1 MSRGFKGIII
11 ALISFFIVLL
21 ASSAVLFLS
30 GEKIAP
36 NVSIDGYDVGR
47 MTLAEAMNEL
57 KNAFDNNLNQAYM
70 TLKHGEKTW
79 QLNYKDIDYS
89 YDYDRALAEAY
100 SLTRQGSLFNRY
112 IDSIL
117 IRMNKKDITI
127 GFSYD
132 KEKVAQFIKN
142 ISKEIDSEP
151 IDATIRLVS
160 GKFQITDEKLGSRLD
175 QEKAVNM
182 ISAAIDSKSIA
193 NVVLP
198 VEVIDAEITRA
209 DLSNITDKLG
219 EYSTSF
225 NASNESRSYNIKL
238 ATKSVTDVLVRPGE
252 TFSLNKTIGPRL
264 AKYGYRTAKVIIN
277 NEYVDGIGGGICQ
290 VSSTLYNAALLAN
303 LKIVERKNHSLP
315 SSYIAMGRD
324 ATISGDYIDFKF
336 MNNTPYPLYIY
347 GEVKSNQVRF
357 SIYGK
362 NENKGR
368 QIKIK
373 TEILKKIEP
382 KIKIIE
388 DSSLPVGTKIVEKKA
403 IPGYVVRSY
412 RVIVENGKEVLVE
425 PLYTDTYRA
434 SDGVTRVGTKP
445 VNVQGTN
452 SEEEEAKTV
461 ENQCIG
467 VR

>member
-100 SLTRQGSLFNRY
+100 SLTRQGNLFNRY

-193 NVVLP
+193 NVELP

-347 GEVKSNQVRF
+347 GEVKGNQVRF

-461 ENQCIG
+461 EN
-467 VR
+467 

>member
-1 MSRGFKGIII
+1 MIKGSKGIII
-11 ALISFFIVLL
+11 GLISFVILL
-21 ASSAVLFLS
+21 LVSSAILFLS
-30 GEKIAP
+30 GDKIAP

-47 MTLAEAMNEL
+47 MTMEEAMIEL
-57 KNAFDNNLNQAYM
+57 KNAFDNNLNQAYL

-79 QLNYKDIDYS
+79 QLNYKDINYS
-89 YDYDRALAEAY
+89 YDYERALAEAY
-100 SLTRQGSLFNRY
+100 SITRKGNILNRY

-117 IRMNKKDITI
+117 TRLNKKDITI

-132 KEKVAQFIKN
+132 KEKVAQYIKD

-160 GKFQITDEKLGSRLD
+160 GKFQITDEKPGSRLD
-175 QEKAVNM
+175 QEKAVKI
-182 ISAAIDSKSIA
+182 ISQAIDSKSIA
-193 NVVLP
+193 DVELP
-198 VEVIDAEITRA
+198 VEVIDAEIKRE
-209 DLSNITDKLG
+209 DLANITDKLG
-219 EYSTSF
+219 EYATSF
-225 NASNESRSYNIKL
+225 NAANESRTYNIKL

-264 AKYGYRTAKVIIN
+264 AKYGYRIAKVLIN
-277 NEYVDGIGGGICQ
+277 NEYVDGIGGGVCQ

-303 LKIVERKNHSLP
+303 LKIVERRNHSLP
-315 SSYIAMGRD
+315 SSYVAMGRD

-336 MNNTPYPLYIY
+336 MNNTPYPIYIY
-347 GEVKSNQVRF
+347 GEVKGNQVRF

-382 KIKIIE
+382 KVKIIE
-388 DSSLPVGTKIVEKKA
+388 DNTLPVGTRIVEKKA
-403 IPGYVVRSY
+403 TPGYVVRSY

-445 VNVQGTN
+445 IAVQ
-452 SEEEEAKTV
+452 EAKSDEETETV
-461 ENQCIG
+461 ENQ
-467 VR
+467 

>member
-160 GKFQITDEKLGSRLD
+160 GKFQITDEKPGSRLD

-193 NVVLP
+193 NVELP

-347 GEVKSNQVRF
+347 GEVKGNQVRF

-461 ENQCIG
+461 EN
-467 VR
+467 

>member
-1 MSRGFKGIII
+1 MRRGFKGIII
-11 ALISFFIVLL
+11 GLISFAIVLIVG
-21 ASSAVLFLS
+21 SAVLFLS
-30 GEKIAP
+30 GDKITP
-36 NVSIDGYDVGR
+36 NVSIDGYDVGK
-47 MTLAEAMNEL
+47 MTLEEAATEL
-57 KNAFDNNLNQAYM
+57 KNAFDNNLSETYM
-70 TLKHGEKTW
+70 TLIYGEKTW

-89 YDYDRALAEAY
+89 YDYEKALAKAY
-100 SLTRQGSLFNRY
+100 SLTRQGSIIKRY
-112 IDSIL
+112 VDSIL
-117 IRMNKKDITI
+117 VRMNKIDIPI

-132 KEKVAQFIKN
+132 KEKVAKFISD

-175 QEKAVNM
+175 QEKAVKM
-182 ISAAIDSKSIA
+182 VSEAIDGKSIA
-193 NVVLP
+193 NIELP
-198 VEVIDAEITRA
+198 VEVINAEITRA

-219 EYSTSF
+219 EYATSF
-225 NASNESRSYNIKL
+225 NSSNESRTYNIKL

-315 SSYIAMGRD
+315 SSYVAMGRD

-347 GEVKSNQVRF
+347 GEVKGSQVRF

-382 KIKIIE
+382 KVKIIE
-388 DSSLPVGTKIVEKKA
+388 DSSLPIGTRIVEKKA

-425 PLYTDTYRA
+425 PLFTDTYRA

-445 VNVQGTN
+445 VEVQGTK
-452 SEEEEAKTV
+452 SVEEQAETV
-461 ENQCIG
+461 EN
-467 VR
+467 

>member
-1 MSRGFKGIII
+1 MAKGYKGIII
-11 ALISFFIVLL
+11 GLISFVIALIVG
-21 ASSAVLFLS
+21 SAVLFLS
-30 GEKIAP
+30 GDKIAP
-36 NVSIDGYDVGR
+36 NVFIDGYDVGR
-47 MTLAEAMNEL
+47 ITMEEAAIEL
-57 KNAFDNNLNQAYM
+57 KNAFDDNLSEAYM
-70 TLKHGEKTW
+70 ILKYGEKTW

-89 YDYDRALAEAY
+89 YDYEKALAKAY
-100 SLTRQGSLFNRY
+100 SITRQGNIFKRY
-112 IDSIL
+112 VNSIL
-117 IRMNKKDITI
+117 VRMNKVDIPI
-127 GFSYD
+127 GFSYNEQKIAKLISD
-132 KEKVAQFIKN
+132 

-151 IDATIRLVS
+151 IDATIRLIS
-160 GKFQITDEKLGSRLD
+160 GKFQITDEKLGSKLN
-175 QEKAVNM
+175 QEKAVEM
-182 ISAAIDSKSIA
+182 VSEAIEKKSIA
-193 NVVLP
+193 DIELP
-198 VEVIDAEITRA
+198 VEVINAEITRE

-219 EYSTSF
+219 EYATSF
-225 NASNESRSYNIKL
+225 NSANESRTYNIKL

-277 NEYVDGIGGGICQ
+277 NEYVDGIGGGVCQ

-336 MNNTPYPLYIY
+336 MNNTPYPIYIY
-347 GEVKSNQVRF
+347 GEVKGNQVRF

-388 DSSLPVGTKIVEKKA
+388 DSSLPVGTRIVEKKA

-445 VNVQGTN
+445 VSRSV
-452 SEEEEAKTV
+452 EEEAKTV
-461 ENQCIG
+461 EN
-467 VR
+467 

>member
-100 SLTRQGSLFNRY
+100 SLTRQGSLLNRY

-193 NVVLP
+193 NVELP

-347 GEVKSNQVRF
+347 GEVKGNQVRF

-461 ENQCIG
+461 EN
-467 VR
+467 

>member
-1 MSRGFKGIII
+1 MAKGYKGIII
-11 ALISFFIVLL
+11 GLISFVIALIVG
-21 ASSAVLFLS
+21 SAVLFLS
-30 GEKIAP
+30 GDKIAP
-36 NVSIDGYDVGR
+36 NVFIDGYDVGR
-47 MTLAEAMNEL
+47 ITMEEAAIEL
-57 KNAFDNNLNQAYM
+57 KNAFDDNLSEAYM
-70 TLKHGEKTW
+70 ILKYGEKTW

-89 YDYDRALAEAY
+89 YDYEKALAKAY
-100 SLTRQGSLFNRY
+100 SITRQGNIFKRY
-112 IDSIL
+112 VDSIL
-117 IRMNKKDITI
+117 VRMNKVDIPI
-127 GFSYD
+127 GFSYNEQKIAKLISD
-132 KEKVAQFIKN
+132 

-151 IDATIRLVS
+151 IDATIRLIS
-160 GKFQITDEKLGSRLD
+160 GKFQITDEKLGSKLN
-175 QEKAVNM
+175 QEKAVEM
-182 ISAAIDSKSIA
+182 VSEAIEKKSIA
-193 NVVLP
+193 DIELP
-198 VEVIDAEITRA
+198 VEVINAEITRE

-219 EYSTSF
+219 EYATSF
-225 NASNESRSYNIKL
+225 NSANESRTYNIKL

-277 NEYVDGIGGGICQ
+277 NEYVDGIGGGVCQ

-336 MNNTPYPLYIY
+336 MNNTPYPIYIY
-347 GEVKSNQVRF
+347 GEVKGNQVRF

-388 DSSLPVGTKIVEKKA
+388 DSSLPVGTRIVEKKA

-445 VNVQGTN
+445 VSRSV
-452 SEEEEAKTV
+452 EEEAKTV
-461 ENQCIG
+461 EN
-467 VR
+467 

>member
-193 NVVLP
+193 NVELP

-347 GEVKSNQVRF
+347 GEVKGNQVRF

-388 DSSLPVGTKIVEKKA
+388 DSRLPVGTKIVEKKA

-461 ENQCIG
+461 EN
-467 VR
+467 

>member
-193 NVVLP
+193 NVELP

-445 VNVQGTN
+445 VNGRERIVKKRKQR
-452 SEEEEAKTV
+452 
-461 ENQCIG
+461 Q
-467 VR
+467 

>member
-1 MSRGFKGIII
+1 MRRGFKGIII
-11 ALISFFIVLL
+11 GLISFAIVLIVG
-21 ASSAVLFLS
+21 SAVLFLS
-30 GEKIAP
+30 GDKITP
-36 NVSIDGYDVGR
+36 NVSIDGYDVGK
-47 MTLAEAMNEL
+47 MTLEEAATEL
-57 KNAFDNNLNQAYM
+57 KNAFDNNLSETYM
-70 TLKHGEKTW
+70 TLIYGEKTW

-89 YDYDRALAEAY
+89 YDYEKALAKAY
-100 SLTRQGSLFNRY
+100 SLTRQGSIIKRY
-112 IDSIL
+112 VDSIL
-117 IRMNKKDITI
+117 VRMNKIDIPI

-132 KEKVAQFIKN
+132 KEKVAKFISD

-175 QEKAVNM
+175 QEKAVKM
-182 ISAAIDSKSIA
+182 VSEAIDRKSIA
-193 NVVLP
+193 NIELP
-198 VEVIDAEITRA
+198 VEVINAEITRA

-219 EYSTSF
+219 EYATSF
-225 NASNESRSYNIKL
+225 NSSNESRTYNIKL

-315 SSYIAMGRD
+315 SSYVAMGRD

-347 GEVKSNQVRF
+347 GEVKGSQVRF

-382 KIKIIE
+382 KVKIIE
-388 DSSLPVGTKIVEKKA
+388 DSSLPIGTRIVEKKA

-425 PLYTDTYRA
+425 PLFTDTYRA

-445 VNVQGTN
+445 VEVQGTK
-452 SEEEEAKTV
+452 SVEEQAETV
-461 ENQCIG
+461 EN
-467 VR
+467 

>member
-21 ASSAVLFLS
+21 ASSAALFLS

-193 NVVLP
+193 NVELP

-461 ENQCIG
+461 EN
-467 VR
+467 

>member
-182 ISAAIDSKSIA
+182 ISEAIDSKSIA
-193 NVVLP
+193 NVELP

-445 VNVQGTN
+445 VNGRERIVKKRKQR
-452 SEEEEAKTV
+452 
-461 ENQCIG
+461 Q
-467 VR
+467 

>member
-160 GKFQITDEKLGSRLD
+160 GKFQITDEKPGSRLD

-182 ISAAIDSKSIA
+182 ISEAIDSKSIA
-193 NVVLP
+193 NVELP
-198 VEVIDAEITRA
+198 VDVIDAEITRA

-347 GEVKSNQVRF
+347 GEVKGNQVRF

-461 ENQCIG
+461 EN
-467 VR
+467 

>member
-1 MSRGFKGIII
+1 MSGGSKKII
-11 ALISFFIVLL
+11 AVIIFAIILVVT
-21 ASSAVLFLS
+21 SAIIFLS

-36 NVSIDGYDVGR
+36 NVSIDGLDVGT
-47 MTLAEAMNEL
+47 MSLEEAKYQLQN
-57 KNAFDNNLNQAYM
+57 FFGNNLKENYM
-70 TLKHGEKTW
+70 NLEHEGKMW
-79 QLNYKDIDYS
+79 QLNYSEINYN
-89 YDYDRALAEAY
+89 YDYDKALAEAY
-100 SLTRQGSLFNRY
+100 DITRRGSLFKRY
-112 IDSIL
+112 FDSIKV
-117 IRMNKKDITI
+117 RMNKTDIPL

-132 KEKVAQFIKN
+132 KEEIKKFISN
-142 ISKEIDSEP
+142 IAKEINSEP

-160 GKFQITDEKLGSRLD
+160 GKFQITDEKLGSKLN
-175 QEKAVNM
+175 EKKAFEM
-182 ISAAIDSKSIA
+182 IDSAIENKSITTIK
-193 NVVLP
+193 LP
-198 VEVIDAEITRA
+198 LDKVEAEITRA

-219 EYSTSF
+219 EFATSF

-264 AKYGYRTAKVIIN
+264 AKYGYRSAKVLIN
-277 NEYVDGIGGGICQ
+277 NEYVDGIGGGVCQ

-315 SSYIAMGRD
+315 SSYIGLGRD
-324 ATISGDYIDFKF
+324 ATISGDYIDLKF

-347 GEVKSNQVRF
+347 GEVKGNQVKF

-362 NENKGR
+362 NENRGR
-368 QIKIK
+368 EIKIK
-373 TEILKKIEP
+373 TEVLKKIEP

-388 DSSLPVGTKIVEKKA
+388 DRNLPIGTKIVEKKP

-425 PLYTDTYRA
+425 PLFTDTYRA

-445 VNVQGTN
+445 IAK
-452 SEEEEAKTV
+452 EENTDSGERETM
-461 ENQCIG
+461 EN
-467 VR
+467 

>member
-160 GKFQITDEKLGSRLD
+160 GKFQITDEKPGSRLD

-182 ISAAIDSKSIA
+182 ISEAIDSKSIA
-193 NVVLP
+193 NVELP

-461 ENQCIG
+461 EN
-467 VR
+467 

>member
-79 QLNYKDIDYS
+79 QLNHKDIDYS

-160 GKFQITDEKLGSRLD
+160 GRFQITDEKLGSRLD

-193 NVVLP
+193 NVELP

-461 ENQCIG
+461 EN
-467 VR
+467 

>member
-193 NVVLP
+193 NVELP

-347 GEVKSNQVRF
+347 GEVKGNQVRF

-461 ENQCIG
+461 EN
-467 VR
+467 

>member
-193 NVVLP
+193 NVELP

-461 ENQCIG
+461 EN
-467 VR
+467 

>member
-1 MSRGFKGIII
+1 MRRGFKGIII
-11 ALISFFIVLL
+11 GLISFTIVLIVG
-21 ASSAVLFLS
+21 SAVLFLS
-30 GEKIAP
+30 GDKITP
-36 NVSIDGYDVGR
+36 NVSIDGYDVGK
-47 MTLAEAMNEL
+47 MTLEEAATEL
-57 KNAFDNNLNQAYM
+57 KNAFDNNLSETYM
-70 TLKHGEKTW
+70 TLIYGEKTW

-89 YDYDRALAEAY
+89 YDYEKALAKAY
-100 SLTRQGSLFNRY
+100 SLTRQGSIIKRY
-112 IDSIL
+112 VDSIL
-117 IRMNKKDITI
+117 VRMNKIDIPI

-132 KEKVAQFIKN
+132 KEKVAKFISD

-175 QEKAVNM
+175 QEKAVKM
-182 ISAAIDSKSIA
+182 VSEAIDRKSIA
-193 NVVLP
+193 NIELP
-198 VEVIDAEITRA
+198 VEVINAEITRA

-219 EYSTSF
+219 EYATSF
-225 NASNESRSYNIKL
+225 NSSNESRTYNIKL

-315 SSYIAMGRD
+315 SSYVAMGRD

-347 GEVKSNQVRF
+347 GEVKGSQVRF

-382 KIKIIE
+382 KVKIIE
-388 DSSLPVGTKIVEKKA
+388 DSSLPIGTRIVEKKA

-425 PLYTDTYRA
+425 PLFTDTYRA

-445 VNVQGTN
+445 VEVQGTK
-452 SEEEEAKTV
+452 SVEEQAETV
-461 ENQCIG
+461 EN
-467 VR
+467 

>member
-160 GKFQITDEKLGSRLD
+160 GKFQITDEKPGSRLD

-193 NVVLP
+193 NVELP

-461 ENQCIG
+461 EN
-467 VR
+467 